1 MERASLSFHFTA
13 QLLCLSSYGS
23 AFVVFIY
30 GLAVVLSSYGSAVA
44 ACGGLPPCACVFY
57 YECDGCVFLSP
68 WSVLGIKQIGEWPYQ
83 SSREIDLLS
92 YNIIDLRH

>member
-44 ACGGLPPCACVFY
+44 AGFRRAPMSFTTNVMDAFFFHLGL
-57 YECDGCVFLSP
+57 S
-68 WSVLGIKQIGEWPYQ
+68 LG
-83 SSREIDLLS
+83 
-92 YNIIDLRH
+92 

>member
-44 ACGGLPPCACVFY
+44 ACGGLPPCAYVFY
-57 YECDGCVFLSP
+57 TTRAPMSFTTNVMDAFFFHLGLS
-68 WSVLGIKQIGEWPYQ
+68 LG
-83 SSREIDLLS
+83 
-92 YNIIDLRH
+92 